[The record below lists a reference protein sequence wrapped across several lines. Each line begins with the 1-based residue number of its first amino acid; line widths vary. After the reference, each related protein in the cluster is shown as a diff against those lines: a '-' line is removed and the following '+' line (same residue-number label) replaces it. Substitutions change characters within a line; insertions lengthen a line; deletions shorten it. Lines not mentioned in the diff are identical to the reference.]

1 MKLSIIIPCYN
12 CAERINKLL
21 MQIYPQ
27 VEDNDNVEV
36 ILVNDGSTDN
46 TKDVISAFLQNN
58 DSNKF
63 LLITT
68 QNKGAAAAREKG
80 LEFATGEYVF
90 FCDSDD

>member
-46 TKDVISAFLQNN
+46 TKDVISAFL
-58 DSNKF
+58 
-63 LLITT
+63 
-68 QNKGAAAAREKG
+68 
-80 LEFATGEYVF
+80 
-90 FCDSDD
+90 

>member
-36 ILVNDGSTDN
+36 ILVNDGSKWNSSCLFVYKLGQPTDL
-46 TKDVISAFLQNN
+46 TYLPSQRKTAHSI
-58 DSNKF
+58 
-63 LLITT
+63 I
-68 QNKGAAAAREKG
+68 
-80 LEFATGEYVF
+80 
-90 FCDSDD
+90 